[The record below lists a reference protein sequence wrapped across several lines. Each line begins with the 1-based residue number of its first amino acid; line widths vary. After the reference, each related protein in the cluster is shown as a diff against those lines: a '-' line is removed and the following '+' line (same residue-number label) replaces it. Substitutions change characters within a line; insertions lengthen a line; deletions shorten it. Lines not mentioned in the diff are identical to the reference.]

1 MSKWIAA
8 SLRPFTQGVRVM
20 NIRASLLIVMFVLV
34 NGCAY
39 LPSVKNKLY
48 VRPTKFVPCL
58 ENMGPGTSCG
68 AITVEPQEAEGFE
81 VVVGWKRFAEI
92 TNPDDIDGLSKELKI
107 SRFADFA
114 ISEVISLGYC
124 KMAIVPN
131 DRRKLFGWEG
141 SGDRG
146 IYIVCRS

>member
-1 MSKWIAA
+1 MCI
-8 SLRPFTQGVRVM
+8 
-20 NIRASLLIVMFVLV
+20 LV

-48 VRPTKFVPCL
+48 VRPTKFVPCW
-58 ENMGPGTSCG
+58 EHMGPSASCG
-68 AITVEPQEAEGFE
+68 ATTVKPKDAEGFE

-92 TNPDDIDGLSKELKI
+92 TNPYEADKVSNELKF
-107 SRFADFA
+107 SRFVDYA
-114 ISEVISLGYC
+114 ISQVISLGYC

-141 SGDRG
+141 TGERG
-146 IYIVCRS
+146 VYVVCRP